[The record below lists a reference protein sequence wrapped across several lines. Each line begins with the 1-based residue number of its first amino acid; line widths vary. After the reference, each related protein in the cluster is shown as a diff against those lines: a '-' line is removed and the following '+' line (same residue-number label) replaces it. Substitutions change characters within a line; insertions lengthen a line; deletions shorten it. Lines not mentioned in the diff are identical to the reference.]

1 MARRIEFTK
10 VYDHQIKDVWEALTN
25 SEALSEWLMPCD
37 LKPIVGHKFQFKTKP
52 YPGFNGIVDCEVLE
66 VEHQRKLFF
75 SWSGGTLKNTTVS
88 FELTELGNK
97 TQLQFV
103 HSGFEGF
110 FNKIIVSRIL
120 TNGWLNKILTVNL
133 IKYLR
138 K

>member
-1 MARRIEFTK
+1 MAKRIEFTK

-37 LKPIVGHKFQFKTKP
+37 LKPIIGHKFQFKTKP

-66 VEHQRKLFF
+66 VEHQSKLSF

-88 FELTELGNK
+88 FELKELGNK